1 MKLHY
6 ETVSKQLLIYL
17 QKLMAHEVFNDFVLV
32 GGTALS
38 LQLGHRISVDI
49 DLFTANDY
57 GSMCL
62 EDIKKALTTAFPYTD
77 NLETLNKESIGY
89 TLYIGDSQREE
100 VKLDLFYTEKMIA
113 PIVQQDGLRLASL
126 QDIAAMKMQAIV
138 NSKRKKD
145 FWDIHELLAYF
156 SLDDLIRFGLQR
168 NPYTL
173 NKYDIID
180 SLLHPEA
187 LTQDN
192 EMVCLKGKYWE
203 LIVEDLQTMAK
214 AKIAKLTPKGDL
226 L

>member
-6 ETVSKQLLIYL
+6 QTVSKQLLIYL
-17 QKLMAHEVFNDFVLV
+17 QKLMANGAFNDFVLV

-38 LQLGHRISVDI
+38 LQLGHRASVDI
-49 DLFTANDY
+49 DLFTASDY

-62 EDIKKALTTAFPYTD
+62 DDIKKALATTFPYID

-89 TLYIGDSQREE
+89 TIYIGDSQREE
-100 VKLDLFYTEKMIA
+100 IKLDLFYTEKMIA

-145 FWDIHELLAYF
+145 FWDIHELLEYF
-156 SLDDLIRFGLQR
+156 TLDDLIQYGLQR
-168 NPYTL
+168 SPYTL
-173 NKYDIID
+173 TKHDILD
-180 SLLHPEA
+180 SLLHSET

-192 EMVCLKGKYWE
+192 AIVCLKGKYWE
-203 LIVEDLQTMAK
+203 LIVEDLQTIVK
-214 AKIAKLTPKGDL
+214 QRFQNLIP
-226 L
+226 